1 MQVKCPG
8 FNSTRESESTFET
21 RTQPYGF
28 ACQPERQVI
37 KANSQNG
44 VTMYIDKSLNAVVD
58 MDVEDWVREI
68 EFNSDVEMSDS
79 NKKFPN
85 VEKLIIGPAVD
96 EININNETFSGVK
109 YVDSKNTHYVS
120 GRYLVYV
127 SSYRVI
133 LENVFSPD
141 ENDVIDM
148 SGINK
153 IASYAF
159 HGCKCTNLINL
170 KTTFTWPDIE
180 ESAFVG
186 SAFEAQPFVNG
197 VKMVNYIVI
206 DIDKDA
212 DKVILPD
219 TMAQPA
225 IFLQDIDLG
234 VVKEMVI
241 HNPNSISN
249 LQYNSNLPEKLT
261 LEIDYYIRPEDIL
274 MLPQTKTKKAKCIR
288 KLSIKS
294 PHYVE
299 IDGII
304 YTKDMHR
311 LIVGSAGLK
320 HVEVP
325 EGVEKITDFA
335 FYNSE
340 IESVKLP
347 DSIKKI
353 GDEAFSNCHN
363 LKEVNLGNGVKQLG
377 NYVFS
382 WDENLTKIELP
393 PSLQEVGAYSFY
405 KSNIKSIT
413 LNEGLSNII
422 QGAFAGTYIEKVYIP
437 GSVKKIGDEAFSTC
451 HNLKEINFGNGVQQ
465 LGNYVFSWNEKLT
478 KIELPPSLQEVGGY
492 AFYKSNI
499 KSITLNEGLS
509 NIVQGAFVGTHIE
522 KLYIPGSVKHIGKG
536 AISEN
541 TKEIIMPVF
550 LEDILQ
556 GIRRTEKI
564 NHFDHTSHIVRLQCG
579 DKYAYLP
586 RYVDISKFADLTKT
600 VTDFF
605 TDFCEERPELW
616 KYAEDTIDKEDLAIL
631 EYYDFNAK
639 EAKEYLKRNAKIFA
653 LRLIQNKD
661 EERLAKLLKMNIASN
676 QLLKLLLE
684 EAGEMPTA
692 RAYILE
698 MLGNTKTN
706 KSFSI

>member
-1 MQVKCPG
+1 MNKKELFNEEREIPG
-8 FNSTRESESTFET
+8 RQKVVCRSNVPVLTPHAGLNPRSKHVLSLTASLAELRAGCE
-21 RTQPYGF
+21 
-28 ACQPERQVI
+28 PERQVT

-58 MDVEDWVREI
+58 MDLEDWVTEI

-85 VEKLIIGPAVD
+85 VEKLIIGPTVD

-120 GRYLVYV
+120 GRYLVYA

-219 TMAQPA
+219 TMTQQA
-225 IFLQDIDLG
+225 IFLQDIDLS

-363 LKEVNLGNGVKQLG
+363 LKEVNLSNK
-377 NYVFS
+377 NRITTEPSRS
-382 WDENLTKIELP
+382 W
-393 PSLQEVGAYSFY
+393 
-405 KSNIKSIT
+405 SI
-413 LNEGLSNII
+413 
-422 QGAFAGTYIEKVYIP
+422 
-437 GSVKKIGDEAFSTC
+437 
-451 HNLKEINFGNGVQQ
+451 
-465 LGNYVFSWNEKLT
+465 
-478 KIELPPSLQEVGGY
+478 
-492 AFYKSNI
+492 
-499 KSITLNEGLS
+499 
-509 NIVQGAFVGTHIE
+509 
-522 KLYIPGSVKHIGKG
+522 
-536 AISEN
+536 
-541 TKEIIMPVF
+541 
-550 LEDILQ
+550 
-556 GIRRTEKI
+556 
-564 NHFDHTSHIVRLQCG
+564 
-579 DKYAYLP
+579 
-586 RYVDISKFADLTKT
+586 
-600 VTDFF
+600 
-605 TDFCEERPELW
+605 
-616 KYAEDTIDKEDLAIL
+616 
-631 EYYDFNAK
+631 
-639 EAKEYLKRNAKIFA
+639 
-653 LRLIQNKD
+653 
-661 EERLAKLLKMNIASN
+661 
-676 QLLKLLLE
+676 
-684 EAGEMPTA
+684 
-692 RAYILE
+692 
-698 MLGNTKTN
+698 
-706 KSFSI
+706 

>member
-1 MQVKCPG
+1 M
-8 FNSTRESESTFET
+8 F
-21 RTQPYGF
+21 
-28 ACQPERQVI
+28 

-96 EININNETFSGVK
+96 EININNEMFSGVK

-120 GRYLVYV
+120 GRYLVYA

-212 DKVILPD
+212 DKVVLPD

-261 LEIDYYIRPEDIL
+261 LEVDYYIRPEDIL

-405 KSNIKSIT
+405 KSNIESIT

-422 QGAFAGTYIEKVYIP
+422 QGTFAGTYIEKVYIP
-437 GSVKKIGDEAFSTC
+437 GSVKKIGDEAFSAC
-451 HNLKEINFGNGVQQ
+451 HNLKEINLGNGVKQ
-465 LGNYVFSWNEKLT
+465 LGNYVFSWNENLT

-586 RYVDISKFADLTKT
+586 RYVDISKFANLTKT

-605 TDFCEERPELW
+605 TDFCEKRPELW
-616 KYAEDTIDKEDLAIL
+616 KYAEDTIDKEDLAML
-631 EYYDFNAK
+631 EYYDFNTK
-639 EAKEYLKRNAKIFA
+639 EAKEYLKRNVKRFA
-653 LRLIQNKD
+653 MRLMQNKD

>member
-1 MQVKCPG
+1 M
-8 FNSTRESESTFET
+8 
-21 RTQPYGF
+21 
-28 ACQPERQVI
+28 
-37 KANSQNG
+37 
-44 VTMYIDKSLNAVVD
+44 
-58 MDVEDWVREI
+58 REI

-85 VEKLIIGPAVD
+85 VEKLIIGPTVN

-120 GRYLVYV
+120 GRYLVYS

-219 TMAQPA
+219 TMTQQA

-377 NYVFS
+377 NYAFS
-382 WDENLTKIELP
+382 WNENLTKIELP

-422 QGAFAGTYIEKVYIP
+422 QGAFAGTYIEKLYIP

-451 HNLKEINFGNGVQQ
+451 HNLKEINFGNGVKQ
-465 LGNYVFSWNEKLT
+465 LGNYVFSWGEKLT

-499 KSITLNEGLS
+499 KSVTLNEGLS

-586 RYVDISKFADLTKT
+586 RYVDISEFADLTKT

-605 TDFCEERPELW
+605 TDFYEERPELW

-639 EAKEYLKRNAKIFA
+639 KAKEYLKRNVKRFA
-653 LRLIQNKD
+653 MRLIQNKD
-661 EERLAKLLKMNIASN
+661 EERLAKLLKMNIASK

-684 EAGEMPTA
+684 ETGEVMPTA

>member
-1 MQVKCPG
+1 MNKKELFNEEREIPG
-8 FNSTRESESTFET
+8 RQKVVCRSNVPVLTPHAGLNPRSKHVLSLTASLAELRAGCE
-21 RTQPYGF
+21 
-28 ACQPERQVI
+28 PERQVI

-58 MDVEDWVREI
+58 MDVEDWVTEI

-85 VEKLIIGPAVD
+85 VEKLIIGPTVD

-120 GRYLVYV
+120 GRYLVYA

-180 ESAFVG
+180 ESAFAG
-186 SAFEAQPFVNG
+186 AAFEAQTFVNG

-212 DKVILPD
+212 DKVVLPD
-219 TMAQPA
+219 TMAQQA

-363 LKEVNLGNGVKQLG
+363 LKEVNLGNGVQQLG

-382 WDENLTKIELP
+382 WDEN
-393 PSLQEVGAYSFY
+393 
-405 KSNIKSIT
+405 
-413 LNEGLSNII
+413 
-422 QGAFAGTYIEKVYIP
+422 
-437 GSVKKIGDEAFSTC
+437 
-451 HNLKEINFGNGVQQ
+451 
-465 LGNYVFSWNEKLT
+465 LT

>member
-1 MQVKCPG
+1 MNKKELFNEEREIPG
-8 FNSTRESESTFET
+8 RQKVVCRSNVPVLTPHAGLNPRSKHVLSLTASLAELRAGCE
-21 RTQPYGF
+21 
-28 ACQPERQVI
+28 PERQVI

-120 GRYLVYV
+120 GRYLVYA

-219 TMAQPA
+219 TMTQQA

-311 LIVGSAGLK
+311 LIVSSAGLK
-320 HVEVP
+320 HVEIP

-363 LKEVNLGNGVKQLG
+363 LKEVNLGNGVK
-377 NYVFS
+377 
-382 WDENLTKIELP
+382 
-393 PSLQEVGAYSFY
+393 
-405 KSNIKSIT
+405 
-413 LNEGLSNII
+413 
-422 QGAFAGTYIEKVYIP
+422 
-437 GSVKKIGDEAFSTC
+437 
-451 HNLKEINFGNGVQQ
+451 Q

-616 KYAEDTIDKEDLAIL
+616 KYAEDTIDKEDLAML

>member
-1 MQVKCPG
+1 MNKRELFNEEREIPG
-8 FNSTRESESTFET
+8 RQKVVCRSNVPVLTPHAGLNPRSKHVLSLTASLAELRAGCE
-21 RTQPYGF
+21 
-28 ACQPERQVI
+28 PERQVI

-58 MDVEDWVREI
+58 MDVEDWVTEI

-85 VEKLIIGPAVD
+85 VEKLIIGPTVD

-120 GRYLVYV
+120 GRYLVYA

-180 ESAFVG
+180 ESAFAG
-186 SAFEAQPFVNG
+186 SAFEAQTFVNG

-212 DKVILPD
+212 DKVVLPD
-219 TMAQPA
+219 TMAQQA

-363 LKEVNLGNGVKQLG
+363 LKEVNLGNGVQQLG

-413 LNEGLSNII
+413 LNEGLSNI
-422 QGAFAGTYIEKVYIP
+422 
-437 GSVKKIGDEAFSTC
+437 
-451 HNLKEINFGNGVQQ
+451 
-465 LGNYVFSWNEKLT
+465 
-478 KIELPPSLQEVGGY
+478 
-492 AFYKSNI
+492 
-499 KSITLNEGLS
+499 
-509 NIVQGAFVGTHIE
+509 VQGAFVGTHIE

-536 AISEN
+536 DISEN

>member
-1 MQVKCPG
+1 MNKKELFNEEREIPG
-8 FNSTRESESTFET
+8 RQKVVCRSNVPVLTPHAGLNPRSKHVLSLTASLAELRAGCE
-21 RTQPYGF
+21 
-28 ACQPERQVI
+28 PERQVI

-120 GRYLVYV
+120 GRYLVYA

-219 TMAQPA
+219 TMTQQA

-311 LIVGSAGLK
+311 LIVSSAGLK
-320 HVEVP
+320 HVEIP
-325 EGVEKITDFA
+325 EEVEKITDFA

-382 WDENLTKIELP
+382 WDEN
-393 PSLQEVGAYSFY
+393 
-405 KSNIKSIT
+405 
-413 LNEGLSNII
+413 
-422 QGAFAGTYIEKVYIP
+422 
-437 GSVKKIGDEAFSTC
+437 
-451 HNLKEINFGNGVQQ
+451 
-465 LGNYVFSWNEKLT
+465 LT

-586 RYVDISKFADLTKT
+586 RYVDISKFANLTKT

-605 TDFCEERPELW
+605 TDVCEGRPELW
-616 KYAEDTIDKEDLAIL
+616 KYAEDTIDKEDLAML
-631 EYYDFNAK
+631 EYYNFNTK
-639 EAKEYLKRNAKIFA
+639 EAKEYLKRNAKRFA
-653 LRLIQNKD
+653 LRLMQNKD
-661 EERLAKLLKMNIASN
+661 EERLAKLLKMNIASK

-684 EAGEMPTA
+684 EAGEMMPTA

>member
-1 MQVKCPG
+1 MNKKEL
-8 FNSTRESESTFET
+8 FNEERESPGRQKVVRGSNIPVLTPHASLNPRSKHVLSLTASLAELRAGCE
-21 RTQPYGF
+21 
-28 ACQPERQVI
+28 PERQVI

-120 GRYLVYV
+120 GRYLVYA

-219 TMAQPA
+219 TMTQQA

-294 PHYVE
+294 PHY
-299 IDGII
+299 
-304 YTKDMHR
+304 
-311 LIVGSAGLK
+311 
-320 HVEVP
+320 
-325 EGVEKITDFA
+325 
-335 FYNSE
+335 
-340 IESVKLP
+340 
-347 DSIKKI
+347 
-353 GDEAFSNCHN
+353 HN
-363 LKEVNLGNGVKQLG
+363 
-377 NYVFS
+377 
-382 WDENLTKIELP
+382 
-393 PSLQEVGAYSFY
+393 GA
-405 KSNIKSIT
+405 
-413 LNEGLSNII
+413 
-422 QGAFAGTYIEKVYIP
+422 
-437 GSVKKIGDEAFSTC
+437 
-451 HNLKEINFGNGVQQ
+451 
-465 LGNYVFSWNEKLT
+465 
-478 KIELPPSLQEVGGY
+478 
-492 AFYKSNI
+492 
-499 KSITLNEGLS
+499 
-509 NIVQGAFVGTHIE
+509 
-522 KLYIPGSVKHIGKG
+522 
-536 AISEN
+536 
-541 TKEIIMPVF
+541 
-550 LEDILQ
+550 
-556 GIRRTEKI
+556 
-564 NHFDHTSHIVRLQCG
+564 
-579 DKYAYLP
+579 
-586 RYVDISKFADLTKT
+586 
-600 VTDFF
+600 
-605 TDFCEERPELW
+605 
-616 KYAEDTIDKEDLAIL
+616 
-631 EYYDFNAK
+631 
-639 EAKEYLKRNAKIFA
+639 
-653 LRLIQNKD
+653 
-661 EERLAKLLKMNIASN
+661 
-676 QLLKLLLE
+676 
-684 EAGEMPTA
+684 
-692 RAYILE
+692 
-698 MLGNTKTN
+698 
-706 KSFSI
+706 

>member
-1 MQVKCPG
+1 MNKKELFNEEREIPG
-8 FNSTRESESTFET
+8 RQKVVCRSNVPVLTPHASLNPRSKHVLSLTASLAELRAGCE
-21 RTQPYGF
+21 
-28 ACQPERQVI
+28 PERRVI
-37 KANSQNG
+37 KTNSQNG

-85 VEKLIIGPAVD
+85 VEKLIIGPTVD

-120 GRYLVYV
+120 GRYLVYA

-219 TMAQPA
+219 TMTQQA

-347 DSIKKI
+347 NSIKKI

-363 LKEVNLGNGVKQLG
+363 LKEVNLGNGVQQLG

-382 WDENLTKIELP
+382 WDEN
-393 PSLQEVGAYSFY
+393 
-405 KSNIKSIT
+405 
-413 LNEGLSNII
+413 
-422 QGAFAGTYIEKVYIP
+422 
-437 GSVKKIGDEAFSTC
+437 
-451 HNLKEINFGNGVQQ
+451 
-465 LGNYVFSWNEKLT
+465 LT

-639 EAKEYLKRNAKIFA
+639 EAKEYLKRNVKRFA
-653 LRLIQNKD
+653 MRLMQNKD

>member
-1 MQVKCPG
+1 MNKKELFNEEREIPG
-8 FNSTRESESTFET
+8 RQKVVCRSNVPVLTPHASLNSRSKHVLSLTASLAKLRAGCE
-21 RTQPYGF
+21 
-28 ACQPERQVI
+28 PERQVI

-58 MDVEDWVREI
+58 MDVEDWVIEI

-120 GRYLVYV
+120 GRYLVYA

-186 SAFEAQPFVNG
+186 SAFEAQSFVNG

-219 TMAQPA
+219 TMTQQA

-363 LKEVNLGNGVKQLG
+363 LKEVNLGNGVQQLG

-382 WDENLTKIELP
+382 WD
-393 PSLQEVGAYSFY
+393 
-405 KSNIKSIT
+405 
-413 LNEGLSNII
+413 
-422 QGAFAGTYIEKVYIP
+422 
-437 GSVKKIGDEAFSTC
+437 
-451 HNLKEINFGNGVQQ
+451 
-465 LGNYVFSWNEKLT
+465 EKLT

-616 KYAEDTIDKEDLAIL
+616 KYVEDTIDKEDLAIL
-631 EYYDFNAK
+631 KYYDFNAK

-684 EAGEMPTA
+684 EAGETMPTA

>member
-1 MQVKCPG
+1 MNKKEL
-8 FNSTRESESTFET
+8 F
-21 RTQPYGF
+21 
-28 ACQPERQVI
+28 

-96 EININNETFSGVK
+96 EININNEMFSGVK

-120 GRYLVYV
+120 GRYLVYA

-212 DKVILPD
+212 DKVVLPD

-422 QGAFAGTYIEKVYIP
+422 QGAFAGTYIEKVHIP

-451 HNLKEINFGNGVQQ
+451 HNLKEINFGNGVKQ

-653 LRLIQNKD
+653 MRLIQNKD

-684 EAGEMPTA
+684 EAGEMPAA

-706 KSFSI
+706 KSFYV

>member
-1 MQVKCPG
+1 MNKKELFNEEREIPG
-8 FNSTRESESTFET
+8 RQKVVCRSNVPVLTPHASLNSRSKHVLSLTASLAKLRAGCE
-21 RTQPYGF
+21 
-28 ACQPERQVI
+28 PERQVI

-58 MDVEDWVREI
+58 MDVEDWVIEI

-120 GRYLVYV
+120 GRYLVYA

-186 SAFEAQPFVNG
+186 SAFEAQSFVNG

-219 TMAQPA
+219 TMTQQA

-363 LKEVNLGNGVKQLG
+363 LKEVNLGNGV
-377 NYVFS
+377 
-382 WDENLTKIELP
+382 
-393 PSLQEVGAYSFY
+393 
-405 KSNIKSIT
+405 
-413 LNEGLSNII
+413 
-422 QGAFAGTYIEKVYIP
+422 
-437 GSVKKIGDEAFSTC
+437 
-451 HNLKEINFGNGVQQ
+451 QQ

-586 RYVDISKFADLTKT
+586 RYVDISKFANLTKT

-605 TDFCEERPELW
+605 TDVCEGRPELW
-616 KYAEDTIDKEDLAIL
+616 KYAEDTIDKEDLDIL

-684 EAGEMPTA
+684 EAGETMPTA

>member
-1 MQVKCPG
+1 MNKRELFNEEREIPG
-8 FNSTRESESTFET
+8 RQKVVCRSNVPVLTPHAGLNPRSKHVLSLTASLAELRAGCE
-21 RTQPYGF
+21 
-28 ACQPERQVI
+28 PERQVI

-58 MDVEDWVREI
+58 MDVEDWVTEI

-85 VEKLIIGPAVD
+85 VEKLIIGPTVD

-120 GRYLVYV
+120 GRYLVYA

-180 ESAFVG
+180 ESAFAG
-186 SAFEAQPFVNG
+186 SAFEAQTFVNG

-212 DKVILPD
+212 DKVVLPD
-219 TMAQPA
+219 TMAQQA

-320 HVEVP
+320 HVEV
-325 EGVEKITDFA
+325 A
-335 FYNSE
+335 
-340 IESVKLP
+340 
-347 DSIKKI
+347 
-353 GDEAFSNCHN
+353 
-363 LKEVNLGNGVKQLG
+363 
-377 NYVFS
+377 
-382 WDENLTKIELP
+382 
-393 PSLQEVGAYSFY
+393 
-405 KSNIKSIT
+405 
-413 LNEGLSNII
+413 
-422 QGAFAGTYIEKVYIP
+422 
-437 GSVKKIGDEAFSTC
+437 
-451 HNLKEINFGNGVQQ
+451 
-465 LGNYVFSWNEKLT
+465 
-478 KIELPPSLQEVGGY
+478 
-492 AFYKSNI
+492 
-499 KSITLNEGLS
+499 
-509 NIVQGAFVGTHIE
+509 
-522 KLYIPGSVKHIGKG
+522 
-536 AISEN
+536 
-541 TKEIIMPVF
+541 
-550 LEDILQ
+550 
-556 GIRRTEKI
+556 
-564 NHFDHTSHIVRLQCG
+564 
-579 DKYAYLP
+579 
-586 RYVDISKFADLTKT
+586 
-600 VTDFF
+600 
-605 TDFCEERPELW
+605 
-616 KYAEDTIDKEDLAIL
+616 
-631 EYYDFNAK
+631 
-639 EAKEYLKRNAKIFA
+639 
-653 LRLIQNKD
+653 
-661 EERLAKLLKMNIASN
+661 
-676 QLLKLLLE
+676 
-684 EAGEMPTA
+684 
-692 RAYILE
+692 
-698 MLGNTKTN
+698 
-706 KSFSI
+706 